1 MLLRAVAAAAAA
13 HAAALA
19 QEVPPC
25 SLNGVL
31 SAADVCECDPGWSG
45 SACHILDL
53 LPAAPLSAATQT
65 YFHPSNGGAAGGGFI
80 SNSWGMSVLAD
91 DSGDL
96 WHGYMTEL
104 GGNCSLSSYGA
115 ASRILH
121 LTAPAPTGPWAVA
134 GVALPRFAHN
144 PQVVRDRDGAWLLFH
159 IGADEP
165 AGCEAERCPGPH
177 NASCAGGHGTSVARA
192 LSPYGPW
199 ERLPYILP
207 DNETN
212 PSALVLPDGTIAV
225 TARRWEGGM
234 PMYSAASWRG
244 PYAAAPRTNVT
255 LVRAGVPATDAFTPF
270 DEDPFLYADV
280 RGTFHMLTHRQPN
293 GTDCPQGPNPS
304 QCDCTGG
311 HSYARALAGPWFVD
325 LATIYNCS
333 LRLSGLSAGGGLVTL
348 AARQRPT
355 LLLPARGGG
364 QPPCPI
370 LFTGA
375 STDPRSQYYSSFTMQ
390 QALNC
395 ST

>member
-1 MLLRAVAAAAAA
+1 MRLRALAAAAAVS
-13 HAAALA
+13 ALA
-19 QEVPPC
+19 LDIPPC

-31 SAADVCECDPGWSG
+31 GADGTCVCDSWWSG
-45 SACHILDL
+45 SACEILGL
-53 LPAAPLSAATQT
+53 LPAAPLTADAQT
-65 YFHPSNGGAAGGGFI
+65 YFHPSNGGADGGGFV
-80 SNSWGMSVLAD
+80 SNSWGISVLQD
-91 DSGDL
+91 GDV
-96 WHGYMTEL
+96 WHGYMMEL

-121 LTAPAPTGPWAVA
+121 VTAPAPTGPWAVA

-144 PQVVRDRDGAWLLFH
+144 PQAVRGADGSWLLFH

-192 LSPYGPW
+192 LSPYGPF
-199 ERLPYILP
+199 ERVNYILP

-212 PSALVLPDGTIAV
+212 PSALVLANGSIVV
-225 TARRWEGGM
+225 TARRWEGGV

-244 PYAAAPRTNVT
+244 PYVAAPRTNVT
-255 LVRAGVPATDAFTPF
+255 LVRAGVPATDPFTPF
-270 DEDPFLYADV
+270 DEDAYLYADS
-280 RGTFHMLTHRQPN
+280 RGHYHMLTHRQPN
-293 GTDCPQGPNPS
+293 GTVCPQGPNPS

-311 HSYARALAGPWFVD
+311 HMYARALEGPWFVD
-325 LATIYNCS
+325 LAVVYNCS
-333 LRLSGLSAGGGLVTL
+333 LRVAGAGLVTL

-355 LLLPARGGG
+355 LLLPANSGGG
-364 QPPCPI
+364 GGCPI

-390 QALNC
+390 QALDC
-395 ST
+395 GA